1 MVPQGSSTSGGYWN
15 LGLREV
21 FKDRLFWRVQETQL
35 LLTLP
40 QRRSI
45 GWTASWKLFQWYFFD
60 FLYYFQMLENT
71 YSENYS
77 CPEIVIYV
85 IIAERQWMTK
95 TIWGVC
101 EGVKRRNILRQHK
114 ITQQVK
120 RADLQMVA
128 GETECPS
135 QPPFSS
141 YLHKIVN
148 AIGERV
154 LGLYFSAPSVN
165 L

>member
-1 MVPQGSSTSGGYWN
+1 
-15 LGLREV
+15 
-21 FKDRLFWRVQETQL
+21 
-35 LLTLP
+35 
-40 QRRSI
+40 
-45 GWTASWKLFQWYFFD
+45 
-60 FLYYFQMLENT
+60 
-71 YSENYS
+71 
-77 CPEIVIYV
+77 
-85 IIAERQWMTK
+85 MTK

-101 EGVKRRNILRQHK
+101 EGVKRRNILRQH
-114 ITQQVK
+114 K